1 MTTQRMGTHIGH
13 FRFPPSRGNTLC
25 YCFYAISDAK
35 ALRTFAGIALSWRFL
50 IGALIWTI
58 SLVATAAA
66 HEIRPAYLQIDQTG
80 PQHYNVL
87 WRTPLLSGARL
98 PVALQ
103 FPGDVRNVRE
113 PAERQFPDSLV
124 ERRIVETTDGLAGKR
139 IEFVGLQATITDVI
153 VRVKMHDGSVTTTL
167 VHPSQPWIDIEIA
180 AGPLQVAK
188 TFVMQGVDH
197 ILFGFDHLLFVL
209 ALLLIS
215 RDLRA
220 LFFTVTAFTLAHSI
234 TLSLA
239 TLGFVNVPGQPV
251 EAAIALSILL
261 LAAEIVRIRNGLPS
275 LTAQRPWVVAFA
287 FGLLHG
293 LGFAGALSQL
303 SLPPGDIPLA
313 LLFFNVGVEIGQ
325 LLFVAVILAIVASA
339 RVLRFPPLLGRSAF
353 AVTTYAIG
361 IVASFWFIERVAGFL
376 T

>member
-1 MTTQRMGTHIGH
+1 MTTQRIA
-13 FRFPPSRGNTLC
+13 SRLG
-25 YCFYAISDAK
+25 
-35 ALRTFAGIALSWRFL
+35 WRFL
-50 IGALIWTI
+50 IGVLVWTI
-58 SLVATAAA
+58 SLVATATA

-103 FPGDVRNVRE
+103 FPDDVRNLRE

-124 ERRIVETTDGLAGKR
+124 ERRIIETTDGLPGKR
-139 IEFVGLQATITDVI
+139 IEFRGLQATITDVI
-153 VRVKMHDGSVTTTL
+153 VRVKMLDGSVTTTL
-167 VHPSQPWIDIEIA
+167 VHPSQPWVDIEIA
-180 AGPLQVAK
+180 AGPFQVAK
-188 TFVMQGVDH
+188 TFVSQGIDH

-209 ALLLIS
+209 ALLLIA

-220 LFFTVTAFTLAHSI
+220 LFFTVTAFTVAHSI

-239 TLGFVNVPGQPV
+239 TLGFVNVPGPPV

-275 LTAQRPWVVAFA
+275 LTAERPWVVAFA

-303 SLPPGDIPLA
+303 SLPSGDIPLA

-325 LLFVAVILAIVASA
+325 LLFIAAILLVVASA

-353 AVTTYAIG
+353 AFTTYAIG
-361 IVASFWFIERVAGFL
+361 IVASFWFIERMAGFL

>member
-1 MTTQRMGTHIGH
+1 MIG
-13 FRFPPSRGNTLC
+13 
-25 YCFYAISDAK
+25 
-35 ALRTFAGIALSWRFL
+35 FL
-50 IGALIWTI
+50 VWTI
-58 SLVATAAA
+58 SLVATATA
-66 HEIRPAYLQIDQTG
+66 HEIRPAYLRIDQTS

-103 FPGDVRNVRE
+103 FPDDVSNLRE

-124 ERRIVETTDGLAGKR
+124 ERRIIETTDGLPGKR
-139 IEFVGLQATITDVI
+139 IEFRGLQATITDVI
-153 VRVKMHDGSVTTTL
+153 VRVKMLDGSVTTTL
-167 VHPSQPWIDIEIA
+167 VHPSQPWVDIEIA
-180 AGPLQVAK
+180 AGPFQVAK
-188 TFVMQGVDH
+188 TFVSQGIDH
-197 ILFGFDHLLFVL
+197 ILFGFDHLVFVV
-209 ALLLIS
+209 AWVVIAG
-215 RDLRA
+215 DLRG
-220 LFFTVTAFTLAHSI
+220 LCGTVTAFTVAHSI

-239 TLGFVNVPGQPV
+239 TLGFVNVPGPPV

-275 LTAQRPWVVAFA
+275 LTAERPWVVAFA

-325 LLFVAVILAIVASA
+325 LLFIAAILMVVASA
-339 RVLRFPPLLGRSAF
+339 RVLKFPPLLGRSAF

>member
-1 MTTQRMGTHIGH
+1 MTTQRMGMRLNWNLMIGV
-13 FRFPPSRGNTLC
+13 LV
-25 YCFYAISDAK
+25 
-35 ALRTFAGIALSWRFL
+35 
-50 IGALIWTI
+50 WTI
-58 SLVATAAA
+58 SLVATAVA

-80 PQHYNVL
+80 AQHYSVL

-98 PVALQ
+98 PIALQ
-103 FPGDVRNVRE
+103 FPGDVRNLRD

-124 ERRIVETTDGLAGKR
+124 ERRIIETADGLAGKR
-139 IEFVGLQATITDVI
+139 IDFKGLQATITDVI
-153 VRVKMHDGSVTTTL
+153 VRVKLLDGSVTTTL

-188 TFVMQGVDH
+188 TFVMHGINH

-209 ALLLIS
+209 ALLLIA

-234 TLSLA
+234 TLTLA

-251 EAAIALSILL
+251 EATIALSILL
-261 LAAEIVRIRNGLPS
+261 LAAEIIRIRNGLPS

-293 LGFAGALSQL
+293 LGFASALSKL

-325 LLFVAVILAIVASA
+325 LLFIAVILAIVAAA
-339 RVLRFPPLLGRSAF
+339 RVLRFPPLVGRSTF

-361 IVASFWFIERVAGFL
+361 IAASFWFIQRVAGLL

>member
-1 MTTQRMGTHIGH
+1 MTTQRIAS
-13 FRFPPSRGNTLC
+13 RFG
-25 YCFYAISDAK
+25 
-35 ALRTFAGIALSWRFL
+35 WRFL
-50 IGALIWTI
+50 IGVLVWTI
-58 SLVATAAA
+58 SLVATATA

-103 FPGDVRNVRE
+103 FPDDVRNLRE

-124 ERRIVETTDGLAGKR
+124 ERRIIETTDGLPGKR
-139 IEFVGLQATITDVI
+139 IEFRGLQATITDVI
-153 VRVKMHDGSVTTTL
+153 VRVKMLDGSVTTTL
-167 VHPSQPWIDIEIA
+167 VHPSQPWVDIEIA
-180 AGPLQVAK
+180 AGPFQVAK
-188 TFVMQGVDH
+188 TFVSQGIDH

-209 ALLLIS
+209 ALLLIA

-220 LFFTVTAFTLAHSI
+220 LFFTVTAFTVAHSI

-239 TLGFVNVPGQPV
+239 TLGFVNVPGPPV

-275 LTAQRPWVVAFA
+275 LTAERPWVVAFA

-303 SLPPGDIPLA
+303 SLPSGDIPLA

-325 LLFVAVILAIVASA
+325 LLFIAAILVVVASA

-353 AVTTYAIG
+353 AFTTYAIG